1 MFLTEIVPEE
11 ESQKTLFNMDL
22 FQYKSPKKDF
32 LIRKV
37 DEINSNLG
45 NNSIIFASSGIK
57 KEWKMKTEKRSP
69 RFTTNFN
76 ELLQVS

>member
-1 MFLTEIVPEE
+1 V
-11 ESQKTLFNMDL
+11 DL

-32 LIRKV
+32 LIKKI
-37 DEINSNLG
+37 DEINSQFG

-69 RFTTNFN
+69 RFTTNLN
-76 ELLQVS
+76 ELLNIN